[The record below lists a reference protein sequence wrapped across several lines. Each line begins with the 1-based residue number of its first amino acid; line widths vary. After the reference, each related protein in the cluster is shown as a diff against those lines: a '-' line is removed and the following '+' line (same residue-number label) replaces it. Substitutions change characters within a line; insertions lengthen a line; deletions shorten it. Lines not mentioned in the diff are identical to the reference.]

1 MSCKVFDYRLIK
13 LRCCGRGLLY
23 KVGSNEHLTK
33 RNVSKDA
40 FHSSVRKG
48 VFSSNQF
55 KVGHFGLHK
64 VRTTALP
71 IDVSRGYEESIPQY
85 AIHSDSPD
93 ALRYE
98 GGGAGVSSPLRRGF
112 TTSAVSGHASR
123 KGRLMRRRS
132 SERDIGGVRFR
143 KCAAHHG

>member
-1 MSCKVFDYRLIK
+1 MFDYRLIK

-23 KVGSNEHLTK
+23 KAESNEHLSK

-40 FHSSVRKG
+40 FHSFIREG
-48 VFSSNQF
+48 VLSSNQF

-64 VRTTALP
+64 VRATAWP

-93 ALRYE
+93 ALRCE
-98 GGGAGVSSPLRRGF
+98 GGRWCLKPITKVALQRAQCQVMLR
-112 TTSAVSGHASR
+112 
-123 KGRLMRRRS
+123 
-132 SERDIGGVRFR
+132 GGV
-143 KCAAHHG
+143 A

>member
-13 LRCCGRGLLY
+13 LPCCGRGLLY
-23 KVGSNEHLTK
+23 KVGSYEPLSK
-33 RNVSKDA
+33 RNVSKDT
-40 FHSSVRKG
+40 FHSFVRKG

-64 VRTTALP
+64 VRATAWP

-98 GGGAGVSSPLRRGF
+98 GEALVSQAHYEGALQRAQCQVMLR
-112 TTSAVSGHASR
+112 
-123 KGRLMRRRS
+123 
-132 SERDIGGVRFR
+132 GGV
-143 KCAAHHG
+143 A

>member
-1 MSCKVFDYRLIK
+1 MFDYRLIK

-23 KVGSNEHLTK
+23 KVGSNDHLSN

-40 FHSSVRKG
+40 FHSFVRKG

-64 VRTTALP
+64 VRTTAWP

-85 AIHSDSPD
+85 AIHSDSAQTLFGMKGRRWCLKPITKGLYNERSVRSCFEEGSPD
-93 ALRYE
+93 ASK
-98 GGGAGVSSPLRRGF
+98 V
-112 TTSAVSGHASR
+112 
-123 KGRLMRRRS
+123 
-132 SERDIGGVRFR
+132 ERADIGGVRFR